1 MIIHTKGMREIEQNS
16 GYSNEEL
23 MEKAGQALAEAI
35 IPHLD
40 KEKKILILCGKGNN
54 GGDGFVLARILKDY
68 CISIVTPDGKPS
80 SKEALSAY
88 SKVPRRMKK
97 PMKNAD
103 ALIEESDII
112 IDAIYGFSYHGKLK
126 DNIRSLC
133 QKVNAAKACVY
144 SIDINSGAEA
154 DSGNFD
160 EDAIRSDITFALCC
174 YKPFHMLRKDHHLF
188 AKAEVLSLHIPMHSN
203 DFYPEMNEDLF
214 FQAFPKK
221 QDDAYK
227 GTFGKCGIIAG
238 SYGMAG
244 ALMLNIL
251 GAKTTGASY
260 VLAACPDS
268 IYPLAATRFIT
279 PVFHPYNENNMQDII
294 IPMLKQVKAVSF
306 GSGCTNFSKKAE
318 LLDLVLQN
326 ATCPVV
332 LDAEAL
338 RLLEHNYYI
347 LQFVK
352 VPVILTPHIGEFAA
366 LVNKPVSEIQKN
378 RFACATDFAKTWNVY
393 IVLKGPHTIVA
404 APDGKTYINQSG
416 CQALA
421 TAGSGDVLTGILTGL
436 IPLYKAL
443 FTAIISAVWLHGWIA
458 EKGCETKSMQN
469 FDLNSYPSIMDE
481 QFFKHHF

>member
-1 MIIHTKGMREIEQNS
+1 MSQQKKQWG
-16 GYSNEEL
+16 
-23 MEKAGQALAEAI
+23 AI
-35 IPHLD
+35 IIMIALFAMIAFVTNLCTPMATIIKNQGSVSNVLAQIGNYGNFIAYLVMGVPAGMLL
-40 KEKKILILCGKGNN
+40 KKVGYKKTALIALLVGIVGILIQW
-54 GGDGFVLARILKDY
+54 
-68 CISIVTPDGKPS
+68 
-80 SKEALSAY
+80 LS
-88 SKVPRRMKK
+88 
-97 PMKNAD
+97 
-103 ALIEESDII
+103 
-112 IDAIYGFSYHGKLK
+112 G
-126 DNIRSLC
+126 
-133 QKVNAAKACVY
+133 
-144 SIDINSGAEA
+144 
-154 DSGNFD
+154 
-160 EDAIRSDITFALCC
+160 
-174 YKPFHMLRKDHHLF
+174 
-188 AKAEVLSLHIPMHSN
+188 KAESINV
-203 DFYPEMNEDLF
+203 
-214 FQAFPKK
+214 AFGVYL
-221 QDDAYK
+221 A
-227 GTFGKCGIIAG
+227 GAFIAG
-238 SYGMAG
+238 LCMCM
-244 ALMLNIL
+244 LNTVVNPMLNIL

-279 PVFHPYNENNMQDII
+279 PVFHPYNENNMQDVI